1 LQSNIVRLGKEKKKM
16 KKIIIFAVCLA
27 CCMAFSLP
35 CFAIELKV
43 EAVQAKKVPASYA
56 TVKDGNIVYGK
67 QATAYSPD
75 SLDRILKA
83 YELNLENNDVNGLD
97 YPRYAK
103 VKDDKI
109 VFGRSPAAYDPGTY
123 HKILSAYD
131 LILPIENAR
140 ALKDPP
146 NYVKVINDKLVFGKN
161 STAYSP
167 EEFNMLLNAYILPPG
182 EDIEVRKGCPD
193 ADGDGV
199 CDEDDDCPNE
209 FGERDNRGCPKDI
222 RCLDADGDGVCDE
235 DDLCSDTPA
244 GTPVDD
250 RGCPIEVKCT
260 DTDQDGI
267 CDEEDDCPD
276 TPMGTTV
283 DDRGCPVVEQK
294 PDGDGC
300 ADADQDGVCDDRDA
314 CLGTPKGAFVNERG
328 CWIIENLLFDFDK
341 SVIKEKYFGDLDE
354 VARVLRENP
363 DLVVEIQG
371 HTCWVGTDQYNQ
383 GLSERRAKAVVKY
396 LEDKGV
402 DPARLQWQGYGE
414 SRPAFENRTREGR
427 IKNRRVELAP
437 KP

>member
-1 LQSNIVRLGKEKKKM
+1 MKKM
-16 KKIIIFAVCLA
+16 IIFAVCLA
-27 CCMAFSLP
+27 FCMAVSLP
-35 CFAIELKV
+35 SFAIELTV
-43 EAVQAKKVPASYA
+43 EAVQAKKVSARYA
-56 TVKDGNIVYGK
+56 TVKDGKIVYGK

-83 YELNLENNDVNGLD
+83 YELDLTNDNVNALN
-97 YPRYAK
+97 YPRYAQ
-103 VKDDKI
+103 VKDGGI
-109 VFGRSPAAYDPGTY
+109 VFGGSPAAYDPGTY
-123 HKILSAYD
+123 HKILSAYG
-131 LILPIENAR
+131 LILPIDNAR

-146 NYVKVINDKLVFGKN
+146 NYVKVINDKLVFGQS

-167 EEFNMLLNAYILPPG
+167 EEFNMLLNAYISPDVERPTG
-182 EDIEVRKGCPD
+182 DCPD

-209 FGERDNRGCPKDI
+209 FGERDNRGCPKVIPPTPCD
-222 RCLDADGDGVCDE
+222 DADGDGVCDE
-235 DDLCSDTPA
+235 DDDCPNTPA
-244 GTPVDD
+244 GTPVDA
-250 RGCPIEVKCT
+250 RGCPKDIGPCT
-260 DTDQDGI
+260 DTDGDGV
-267 CDEEDDCPD
+267 CDEDDQCPD
-276 TPMGTTV
+276 TPMGTPV
-283 DDRGCPVVEQK
+283 DERGCPIEERKGPVPCV
-294 PDGDGC
+294 
-300 ADADQDGVCDDRDA
+300 DADQDGVCDDRDA

-341 SVIKEKYFGDLDE
+341 SVIKDKYFGDLDI

-371 HTCWVGTDQYNQ
+371 HTCWVGTDKYNQ

-414 SRPAFENRTREGR
+414 SRPAFENKTREGR